1 MSDRELP
8 EPILEVL
15 SSRLRLRILYILARV
30 GEINVTAL
38 TRMLKTNYRV
48 VEQQLKILAELGLIE
63 DRRFG
68 KIRLIRLRRDSE
80 LVQALVEF
88 FDKITKTSPQA
99 HHALS
104 RDSA

>member
-30 GEINVTAL
+30 GEVNVTAL
-38 TRMLKTNYRV
+38 TRMLKTNHRV